1 VRIRRRPFPSR
12 VIRPALT
19 EAQTHLGIDPR
30 LCGTPVA
37 LAEGRADVVWRALP
51 EMAADAQ
58 GLVHGGFVFGL
69 ADYAGMLAVNHPNVV
84 IGAAELRFL
93 RPVVVGDEL
102 VARARQ
108 TEDRGKKKIVEV
120 EVCRGEQAVL
130 TGVLTCF
137 VPDNHVLA
145 QAAG

>member
-1 VRIRRRPFPSR
+1 M
-12 VIRPALT
+12 

-30 LCGTPVA
+30 LCGIPVA
-37 LAEGRADVVWRALP
+37 LAEGSAEVRWTARP
-51 EMAADAQ
+51 EMAADAH

-84 IGAAELRFL
+84 IGGAELRFL

-102 VARARQ
+102 VARARHS
-108 TEDRGKKKIVEV
+108 EDRGKKKIVEV
-120 EVCRGEQAVL
+120 EVCRGEHAVL

-137 VPDNHVLA
+137 VPENHVLA
-145 QAAG
+145 KVAG